1 MTAVRFDPCSMRGR
15 GATEL
20 RALLLV
26 LAALGILAG
35 RPEGAAGQARVRE
48 YTRPIVLVVR
58 PDSAQLAQL
67 RRRLGDEAFY
77 VTADDA
83 SFYQARAFEVLDSL
97 RVPCEAVAAAR
108 IRFRVGGVMKEY
120 TWGGPD
126 AAWWFVLLYDGES
139 EPRISA
145 GADLDLAA
153 VIRAMPR
160 LRGAAPP

>member
-1 MTAVRFDPCSMRGR
+1 MTAARPDPHPMRGR
-15 GATEL
+15 GAAEL
-20 RALLLV
+20 RALLVV
-26 LAALGILAG
+26 LAALGTLAG
-35 RPEGAAGQARVRE
+35 RPAGAAGQARVLE

-67 RRRLGDEAFY
+67 RRRLGDDAFY

-97 RVPCEAVAAAR
+97 RVPYEAVVAAR

-120 TWGGPD
+120 TWGGAD
-126 AAWWFVLLYDGES
+126 AAWFVLLYDGDA
-139 EPRISA
+139 EPRIST

-153 VIRAMPR
+153 EVRAMPR
-160 LRGAAPP
+160 LRAAAPP